1 MPHQFGE
8 CFEYN
13 RCFYTTFQDQPATIE
28 EFVPGSF
35 AKMINNNGKIISL
48 PEDSDD
54 DLKQLYQKAQCLV
67 HYSYHL
73 SNSKFM
79 LLDIQG
85 MGYNLFDPEIA
96 TDQVMYE
103 ESNEIYFCCGNCS
116 SVGMETFP
124 SAHEC
129 NKFCEMIGIA
139 D

>member
-1 MPHQFGE
+1 
-8 CFEYN
+8 
-13 RCFYTTFQDQPATIE
+13 
-28 EFVPGSF
+28 
-35 AKMINNNGKIISL
+35 MINNNGKIISL

-116 SVGMETFP
+116 LLT
-124 SAHEC
+124 
-129 NKFCEMIGIA
+129 
-139 D
+139 